1 MRFFSGLYLAT
12 YNIGSALG
20 STVSGAIWSQILPK
34 EIQKAVGNATLAAEI
49 YGSPYTWIITNP
61 VGTASRTAVIAA
73 YMHVQRILCIVG
85 ICICV
90 PLIVFSCL
98 LKNPRLTNEQSLKHA
113 EEDESIDMGSED
125 SEHGGAKKGF
135 VKKFLG

>member
-1 MRFFSGLYLAT
+1 
-12 YNIGSALG
+12 
-20 STVSGAIWSQILPK
+20 
-34 EIQKAVGNATLAAEI
+34 
-49 YGSPYTWIITNP
+49 
-61 VGTASRTAVIAA
+61 
-73 YMHVQRILCIVG
+73 MHVQRILCIVG

-90 PLIVFSCL
+90 PLIVFSVL

-125 SEHGGAKKGF
+125 SEHGSKKGF